1 MSDRDCGCGT
11 ADTCPAWPDPN
22 RGPRLDAGYRDL
34 VAHLKAQTARELE
47 ELAQRNSAA
56 GWNVAPAPQANV
68 DGRAR

>member
-11 ADTCPAWPDPN
+11 ANTCPAWPDPN
-22 RGPRLDAGYRDL
+22 RGPSLDSGYRDL

-47 ELAQRNSAA
+47 AHAQRQGASEWS
-56 GWNVAPAPQANV
+56 GPATHPSDV